1 MEYRLKSEQ
10 LAQKFDHLF
19 FDIVSLSP
27 LSVMIT
33 DDQYKIEYVNHHFLA
48 VSGYQYEE
56 LIGKNPSIL
65 KSHLTADAVYR
76 DLYAQLNEVGK
87 WNGQFINVKKNGE
100 LYIELATIFV
110 SIDKEQKK
118 HYVAF
123 KQDITEREKL
133 IENAYIDSV
142 SKLYNRRYLD
152 ENLPF
157 YVNEAKNLKL
167 PLAIIFMDLD
177 YFKEIND
184 QYGHIIGDE
193 AIQTVAQLLR
203 KKIKEE
209 NSWIA
214 RYGGDEFIICL
225 PNHAIGDAQRIAK
238 DIRITLKNTEFCI
251 QNNPIHLTCSIGVEA
266 LDFDRG
272 IFSAKDL
279 LKIADEKLY
288 LAKMNR
294 TRNKII

>member
-19 FDIVSLSP
+19 FDIVNLSP
-27 LSVMIT
+27 LSVMIA
-33 DDQYKIEYVNHHFLA
+33 DDQYKIEYVNHHFLT
-48 VSGYQYEE
+48 VTGYQYEE
-56 LIGKNPSIL
+56 VIGKNPSIL
-65 KSHLTADAVYR
+65 RSQLTADAVYH
-76 DLYAQLNEVGK
+76 DLYTQLNEIGK

-142 SKLYNRRYLD
+142 SKLYNRRYID

-157 YVNEAKNLKL
+157 YVNEAKNLKSS
-167 PLAIIFMDLD
+167 LAIIFMDLD

-184 QYGHIIGDE
+184 QYGHITGDE

-203 KKIKEE
+203 KKIKKG

-225 PNHAIGDAQRIAK
+225 PNHDIGDAQRIAK
-238 DIRITLKNTEFCI
+238 DIRITLKNTEFYI

-294 TRNKII
+294 TRNKIV